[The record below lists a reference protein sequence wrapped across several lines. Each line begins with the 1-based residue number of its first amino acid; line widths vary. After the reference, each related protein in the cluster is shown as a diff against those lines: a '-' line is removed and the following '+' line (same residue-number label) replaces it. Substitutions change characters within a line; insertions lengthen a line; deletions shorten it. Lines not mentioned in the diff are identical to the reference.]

1 MKVPREKRYGILLV
15 TALLGALIALP
26 GATQAVK
33 VGQRAPDFKLPATT
47 GKDIS
52 LSQYRGRQMVLI
64 EFYHAD
70 FGPT

>member
-1 MKVPREKRYGILLV
+1 MKRFFWPQFILSMS
-15 TALLGALIALP
+15 LLITLGLSGGAFA
-26 GATQAVK
+26 AKVK
-33 VGQRAPDFKLPATT
+33 VGDKAPDFKLPATT

-52 LSQYRGRQMVLI
+52 LSDYRGKKMVLI

>member
-1 MKVPREKRYGILLV
+1 MRHGKGLFVLV
-15 TALLGALIALP
+15 MVVAALVFGLQ
-26 GATQAVK
+26 ATVLAKKIQ
-33 VGQRAPDFKLPATT
+33 VGDKAPDFKLPATT

-52 LSQYRGRQMVLI
+52 LSDYRGKSMVLI

>member
-1 MKVPREKRYGILLV
+1 MKAPGGKRYGILSAM
-15 TALLGALIALP
+15 ALLCALIALP
-26 GATQAVK
+26 GAAQAVK

-47 GKDIS
+47 GKDIT
-52 LSQYRGRQMVLI
+52 LSQYRGKQMVLI

>member
-1 MKVPREKRYGILLV
+1 MKRFFRPQFILAMSFLI
-15 TALLGALIALP
+15 TLGLSGGALA
-26 GATQAVK
+26 AKVK
-33 VGQRAPDFKLPATT
+33 VGDKAPDFKLPATN

-52 LSQYRGRQMVLI
+52 LSDYRGKKMVLI